1 MNSRASGQNDQQ
13 GLVLYPHF
21 QKAVVP
27 GWLDKALPWRKAS
40 GAWLDNVIL
49 ISPSRA
55 YLDRLPL
62 KKLPDRNDFKR
73 FVDDYEGRLKYWRF
87 AMDESGRLRDEL
99 AEMINSGTMATRA
112 VPI

>member
-1 MNSRASGQNDQQ
+1 
-13 GLVLYPHF
+13 VLYPHF
-21 QKAVVP
+21 TDRIIP
-27 GWLDKALPWRKAS
+27 GWLDKALPWRRAR

-49 ISPSRA
+49 LSPSRA

-87 AMDESGRLRDEL
+87 AMDESERLADEFRTLCASGRPVDIIRPL
-99 AEMINSGTMATRA
+99 
-112 VPI
+112 